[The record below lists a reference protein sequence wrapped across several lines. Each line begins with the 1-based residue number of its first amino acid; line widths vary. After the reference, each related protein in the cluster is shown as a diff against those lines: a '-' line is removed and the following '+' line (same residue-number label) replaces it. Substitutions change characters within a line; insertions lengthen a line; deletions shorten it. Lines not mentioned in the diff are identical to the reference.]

1 MNFYIFQKFKNKR
14 SIILYLFS
22 IFIFQF
28 GFLSLPNIA
37 RTNTSEKN
45 IISIDYLDQLPRGDY
60 ILGPG
65 DIINIKVSREIK
77 NLDNTSS
84 IDESGT
90 ITLSRLKRI
99 YVAGLTINEL
109 SQLLNTKYKEFVINP
124 DIEIR
129 ISKYRP
135 VRIFIDG
142 EIENP
147 GLYLLSGSLNPQS
160 YSLRT
165 FQSDDKRDD
174 KLNNFLPIDQV
185 KDNSNSRLND
195 YFPTLFDAIRVAG
208 GITFFTDLSNIEIT
222 RQENLSNGGGRK
234 KTEIDFAK
242 VITEGDI
249 TKNIRIYDGD
259 VIKLKKSK
267 KPFSA
272 QLKRAIKTNLN
283 PRFIQVFVYGRVENP
298 GIKSVTKSSSLLD
311 AIDLAGGTKVLKG
324 KLSFTRFNQDG
335 SIDKRKFSIPRN
347 SAKRGSYTNPILKP
361 GDILF
366 VGKSKLNVATEILNE
381 TTAPFL
387 GIYSIQRLFE

>member
-1 MNFYIFQKFKNKR
+1 YIFQKFKNKR

-222 RQENLSNGGGRK
+222 
-234 KTEIDFAK
+234 
-242 VITEGDI
+242 
-249 TKNIRIYDGD
+249 
-259 VIKLKKSK
+259 
-267 KPFSA
+267 
-272 QLKRAIKTNLN
+272 
-283 PRFIQVFVYGRVENP
+283 
-298 GIKSVTKSSSLLD
+298 
-311 AIDLAGGTKVLKG
+311 
-324 KLSFTRFNQDG
+324 
-335 SIDKRKFSIPRN
+335 
-347 SAKRGSYTNPILKP
+347 
-361 GDILF
+361 
-366 VGKSKLNVATEILNE
+366 
-381 TTAPFL
+381 
-387 GIYSIQRLFE
+387 